1 MLLRNAII
9 YTGGHLL
16 TGPDVRFHNGRV
28 QEIGY
33 GLVNGLY
40 EDPVDLQGDYL
51 LPAMSSRP
59 SRAEISQLLS
69 KAAEQAAQCIP
80 VENAL
85 RNCGLNASGIQPGTP
100 GPLLR
105 VPPEWMLKSLYR

>member
-1 MLLRNAII
+1 MLLRNAAI
-9 YTGGHLL
+9 YTGGYLL

-59 SRAEISQLLS
+59 SRAELSQLLGRI
-69 KAAEQAAQCIP
+69 AEQAAQGMT
-80 VENAL
+80 VEDAL
-85 RNCGLNASGIQPGTP
+85 RECGLNASGIQPGTP

-105 VPPEWMLKSLYR
+105 VSPEWMLKCLYR

>member
-51 LPAMSSRP
+51 LPAPSLRP
-59 SRAEISQLLS
+59 SRAEILQLLS
-69 KAAEQAAQCIP
+69 EAAEQAAQGIP

-85 RNCGLNASGIQPGTP
+85 RDCGLKEGGILPGTP

-105 VPPEWMLKSLYR
+105 VSPEWVLKCLYR